1 MLLSGKEPV
10 WIWAFTCP
18 VPACDCRRAV
28 VLSTKG
34 GREMLVE
41 RGAPVREAWLRG
53 GGSYPR
59 VAAALEDVTA
69 FAVDI
74 DDGEIYPV
82 YGEDSDDAL
91 DFDAHP
97 EAREIADRMD
107 GETLEACGHL
117 WYRGKGLPDPEVES
131 PIALEI
137 TLRDWEPGQ
146 VVAWGEAIVEVR
158 QDLFRFGERE
168 FDAIDLYCVAL
179 GCTCGEVVVDF
190 AIVSPPGAPDPGEV
204 RLSQLGEPTILPEH
218 ETHRALLEQLWAAFQ
233 KRHPRYRERFARRS
247 TVMQSLA
254 GRIVGE
260 PPAAQKRARAAK
272 VGRNDPCPCKSGKK
286 HKKCCGVN

>member
-1 MLLSGKEPV
+1 MLLSGKEPM

-18 VPACDCRRAV
+18 VAACDCRRAV

-34 GREMLVE
+34 SREMLVE

-74 DDGEIYPV
+74 DDGEICPV
-82 YGEDSDDAL
+82 YGGDPDDAFDF

-97 EAREIADRMD
+97 EAREIADRVD
-107 GETLEACGHL
+107 GETLEAFGHL
-117 WYRGKGLPDPEVES
+117 WYRGKGLPDPDVES
-131 PIALEI
+131 AKALVI

-190 AIVSPPGAPDPGEV
+190 AIVSPRGAPAPGEV
-204 RLSQLGEPTILPEH
+204 RVNQLGEATILPE
-218 ETHRALLEQLWAAFQ
+218 Q
-233 KRHPRYRERFARRS
+233 HPRYRERFARRAA
-247 TVMQSLA
+247 VMKSLA
-254 GRIVGE
+254 GRIVGA
-260 PPAAQKRARAAK
+260 PPAAQKPKAAK

-286 HKKCCGVN
+286 YKKCCGVN